1 MKRRRITPMDVA
13 ALFCAVGFLVTGGL
27 TLRDLLRS
35 TREDAANRELSL
47 QVSQAAEAV
56 LPAEGPYTQEGILR
70 RYEPLSRQNPHM
82 MGWITIPGTKLDCP
96 VMYTPEDPEKYL
108 RMAFDGSYAI
118 SGSLFIGDGS
128 SPDGSNVVVYGHNM
142 KNGTMFG
149 GLTAYAQEDYAKA
162 HPVFRLDTLTEE
174 REYRVIAAFYCAA
187 EEEEAFP
194 YQYVDLTHP
203 ETFAQY
209 LEKAG
214 ERSLW
219 PMSFQPEF
227 GTRLAL
233 LSTCSYQGEDGRF
246 VVLGAEIEADV

>member
-1 MKRRRITPMDVA
+1 MMKKLQFWQA
-13 ALFCAVGFLVTGGL
+13 ALVFCILGFLFSAG
-27 TLRDLLRS
+27 RAAS
-35 TREDAANRELSL
+35 SAFQSYREDQANRALLQQVQQLSDGEKYASSGRL
-47 QVSQAAEAV
+47 
-56 LPAEGPYTQEGILR
+56 T
-70 RYEPLSRQNPHM
+70 RYDALYQQNNDLAGWLSFPE
-82 MGWITIPGTKLDCP
+82 TALDCP

-194 YQYVDLTHP
+194 YQYVDLSHP

-246 VVLGAEIEADV
+246 VVLGAEIEANV

>member
-1 MKRRRITPMDVA
+1 MMKKLQFWQA
-13 ALFCAVGFLVTGGL
+13 ALVFCILGFLFSAG
-27 TLRDLLRS
+27 RAAS
-35 TREDAANRELSL
+35 SAFQSYREDQANRALLQQVQQLSDGEKYASSGRL
-47 QVSQAAEAV
+47 
-56 LPAEGPYTQEGILR
+56 T
-70 RYEPLSRQNPHM
+70 RYDALYQQNNDLAGWLSFPE
-82 MGWITIPGTKLDCP
+82 TALDCP

-233 LSTCSYQGEDGRF
+233 LSTCGYQGEDGRF

>member
-1 MKRRRITPMDVA
+1 MMKKLQFWQA
-13 ALFCAVGFLVTGGL
+13 ALVFCILGFLFSAG
-27 TLRDLLRS
+27 RAAS
-35 TREDAANRELSL
+35 SAFQSYREDQANRALLQQVQQLSDGEKYASSGRL
-47 QVSQAAEAV
+47 
-56 LPAEGPYTQEGILR
+56 T
-70 RYEPLSRQNPHM
+70 RYDALYQQNNDLAGWLSFPE
-82 MGWITIPGTKLDCP
+82 TALDYP

-128 SPDGSNVVVYGHNM
+128 SPDGSNVIVYGHNM

-246 VVLGAEIEADV
+246 VVLGAEIEANV

>member
-1 MKRRRITPMDVA
+1 MMKKLQFWQA
-13 ALFCAVGFLVTGGL
+13 ALVFCILGFLFSAG
-27 TLRDLLRS
+27 RAAS
-35 TREDAANRELSL
+35 SAFQSYREDQANRALLQQVQQLSDGEKYASSGRL
-47 QVSQAAEAV
+47 
-56 LPAEGPYTQEGILR
+56 T
-70 RYEPLSRQNPHM
+70 RYDALYQQNNDLAGWLSFPE
-82 MGWITIPGTKLDCP
+82 TALDCP

>member
-1 MKRRRITPMDVA
+1 
-13 ALFCAVGFLVTGGL
+13 
-27 TLRDLLRS
+27 
-35 TREDAANRELSL
+35 
-47 QVSQAAEAV
+47 
-56 LPAEGPYTQEGILR
+56 
-70 RYEPLSRQNPHM
+70 
-82 MGWITIPGTKLDCP
+82 
-96 VMYTPEDPEKYL
+96 
-108 RMAFDGSYAI
+108 
-118 SGSLFIGDGS
+118 
-128 SPDGSNVVVYGHNM
+128 M

-209 LEKAG
+209 LEKA
-214 ERSLW
+214 
-219 PMSFQPEF
+219 MSFQPEF

>member
-1 MKRRRITPMDVA
+1 MMKKLQFWQA
-13 ALFCAVGFLVTGGL
+13 ALVFCILGFLFSAG
-27 TLRDLLRS
+27 RAAS
-35 TREDAANRELSL
+35 SAFQSYREDQANRALLQQVQQLSDGEKYASSGRL
-47 QVSQAAEAV
+47 
-56 LPAEGPYTQEGILR
+56 T
-70 RYEPLSRQNPHM
+70 RYDALYQQNNDLAGWLSFPE
-82 MGWITIPGTKLDCP
+82 TALDCP

-128 SPDGSNVVVYGHNM
+128 SPDGSNVIVYGHNM

>member
-1 MKRRRITPMDVA
+1 MMKKLQFWQA
-13 ALFCAVGFLVTGGL
+13 ALVFCILGFLFSAG
-27 TLRDLLRS
+27 RAAS
-35 TREDAANRELSL
+35 SAFQSYREDQANRALLQQVQQLSDGEKYASSGRL
-47 QVSQAAEAV
+47 
-56 LPAEGPYTQEGILR
+56 T
-70 RYEPLSRQNPHM
+70 RYDALYQQNNDLAGWLSFPE
-82 MGWITIPGTKLDCP
+82 TALDCP

-128 SPDGSNVVVYGHNM
+128 SPDGSNVIVYGHNM

-246 VVLGAEIEADV
+246 VVLGAEIEANV

>member
-1 MKRRRITPMDVA
+1 MMKKLQFWQA
-13 ALFCAVGFLVTGGL
+13 ALVFCILGFLFSAG
-27 TLRDLLRS
+27 RAAS
-35 TREDAANRELSL
+35 SAFQSYREDQANRALLQQVQQLSDGEKYASSGRL
-47 QVSQAAEAV
+47 
-56 LPAEGPYTQEGILR
+56 T
-70 RYEPLSRQNPHM
+70 RYDALYQQNNDLAGWLSFPE
-82 MGWITIPGTKLDCP
+82 TALDCP

-187 EEEEAFP
+187 EEEKAFP

>member
-1 MKRRRITPMDVA
+1 MLFRSLSDGEKYASSGRLTRYD
-13 ALFCAVGFLVTGGL
+13 ALYQQNN
-27 TLRDLLRS
+27 DL
-35 TREDAANRELSL
+35 AGWLSFPET
-47 QVSQAAEAV
+47 A
-56 LPAEGPYTQEGILR
+56 
-70 RYEPLSRQNPHM
+70 
-82 MGWITIPGTKLDCP
+82 LDCP
-96 VMYTPEDPEKYL
+96 VMYTPEDPDKYL

-209 LEKAG
+209 LEKAE

>member
-1 MKRRRITPMDVA
+1 MMKKLQFWQA
-13 ALFCAVGFLVTGGL
+13 ALVFCILGFLFSAG
-27 TLRDLLRS
+27 RAAS
-35 TREDAANRELSL
+35 SAFQSYREDQANRALLQQVRQLSDGEKYASSGRL
-47 QVSQAAEAV
+47 
-56 LPAEGPYTQEGILR
+56 T
-70 RYEPLSRQNPHM
+70 RYDALYQQNNDLAGWLSFPE
-82 MGWITIPGTKLDCP
+82 TALDCP

-128 SPDGSNVVVYGHNM
+128 SPDGSNVIVYGHNM

-246 VVLGAEIEADV
+246 VVLGAEIEANV

>member
-1 MKRRRITPMDVA
+1 MMKKLQFWQA
-13 ALFCAVGFLVTGGL
+13 ALVFCILGFLFSAG
-27 TLRDLLRS
+27 RAAS
-35 TREDAANRELSL
+35 SAFQSYREDQANRALLQQVRQLSDGEKYASSGRL
-47 QVSQAAEAV
+47 
-56 LPAEGPYTQEGILR
+56 T
-70 RYEPLSRQNPHM
+70 RYDALYQQNNDLAGWLSFPE
-82 MGWITIPGTKLDCP
+82 TALDCP

-128 SPDGSNVVVYGHNM
+128 SPDGSNVIVYGHNM

>member
-1 MKRRRITPMDVA
+1 MMKKLQFWQA
-13 ALFCAVGFLVTGGL
+13 ALVFCILGFLFSAG
-27 TLRDLLRS
+27 RAAS
-35 TREDAANRELSL
+35 SAFQSYREDQANRALLQQVQQLSDGEKYASSGRL
-47 QVSQAAEAV
+47 
-56 LPAEGPYTQEGILR
+56 T
-70 RYEPLSRQNPHM
+70 RYDALYQQNNDLAGWLSFPE
-82 MGWITIPGTKLDCP
+82 TALDCP

-118 SGSLFIGDGS
+118 SGSLFVGDGS
-128 SPDGSNVVVYGHNM
+128 SPDGSNVIVYGHNM

>member
-1 MKRRRITPMDVA
+1 MMKKLQFWQA
-13 ALFCAVGFLVTGGL
+13 ALVFCILGFLFSAG
-27 TLRDLLRS
+27 RAAS
-35 TREDAANRELSL
+35 SAFQSYREDQANRALLQQVQQLSDGEKYASSGRL
-47 QVSQAAEAV
+47 
-56 LPAEGPYTQEGILR
+56 T
-70 RYEPLSRQNPHM
+70 RYDALYQQNNDLAGWLSFPE
-82 MGWITIPGTKLDCP
+82 TALDCP

-174 REYRVIAAFYCAA
+174 REYRVIAAFYCAV

>member
-1 MKRRRITPMDVA
+1 MMKKLQFWQA
-13 ALFCAVGFLVTGGL
+13 ALVFCILGFLFSAG
-27 TLRDLLRS
+27 RAAS
-35 TREDAANRELSL
+35 SAFQSYREDQANRALLQQVRQLSDGEKYASSGRL
-47 QVSQAAEAV
+47 
-56 LPAEGPYTQEGILR
+56 T
-70 RYEPLSRQNPHM
+70 RYDALYQQNNDLAGWLSFPE
-82 MGWITIPGTKLDCP
+82 TALDCP

-118 SGSLFIGDGS
+118 SGSLFVGDGS
-128 SPDGSNVVVYGHNM
+128 SPDGSNVIVYGHNM

>member
-1 MKRRRITPMDVA
+1 MMKKLQFWQA
-13 ALFCAVGFLVTGGL
+13 ALVFCILGFLFSAG
-27 TLRDLLRS
+27 RAAS
-35 TREDAANRELSL
+35 SAFQSYREDQANRALLQQVRQLSDGEKYASSGRL
-47 QVSQAAEAV
+47 
-56 LPAEGPYTQEGILR
+56 T
-70 RYEPLSRQNPHM
+70 RYDALYQQNNDLAGWLSFPE
-82 MGWITIPGTKLDCP
+82 TALDCP

-194 YQYVDLTHP
+194 YQYVDLSHP

-246 VVLGAEIEADV
+246 VVLGAEIEANV

>member
-1 MKRRRITPMDVA
+1 MMKKLQFWQA
-13 ALFCAVGFLVTGGL
+13 ALVFCILGFLFSAGRVA
-27 TLRDLLRS
+27 S
-35 TREDAANRELSL
+35 SAFQSYREDQANRALLQQVQQLSDGEKYASSGRL
-47 QVSQAAEAV
+47 
-56 LPAEGPYTQEGILR
+56 T
-70 RYEPLSRQNPHM
+70 RYDALYQQNNDLAGWLSFPE
-82 MGWITIPGTKLDCP
+82 TALDCP

-128 SPDGSNVVVYGHNM
+128 SPDGSNVIVYGHNM

-246 VVLGAEIEADV
+246 VVLGAEIEANV

>member
-1 MKRRRITPMDVA
+1 MMKKLQFWQA
-13 ALFCAVGFLVTGGL
+13 ALVFCILGFLFSAG
-27 TLRDLLRS
+27 RAAS
-35 TREDAANRELSL
+35 SAFQSYREDQANRALLQQVRQLSDGEKYASSGRL
-47 QVSQAAEAV
+47 
-56 LPAEGPYTQEGILR
+56 T
-70 RYEPLSRQNPHM
+70 RYDALYQQNNDLAGWLSFPE
-82 MGWITIPGTKLDCP
+82 TALDCP

-194 YQYVDLTHP
+194 YQYVDLSHP

>member
-1 MKRRRITPMDVA
+1 MMKKLQFWQA
-13 ALFCAVGFLVTGGL
+13 ALVFCILGFLFSAG
-27 TLRDLLRS
+27 RAAS
-35 TREDAANRELSL
+35 SAFQSYREDQANRALLQQVQQLSDGEKYASSGRL
-47 QVSQAAEAV
+47 
-56 LPAEGPYTQEGILR
+56 T
-70 RYEPLSRQNPHM
+70 RYDALYQQNNDLAGWLSFPE
-82 MGWITIPGTKLDCP
+82 TALDCP

-246 VVLGAEIEADV
+246 VVLGAEIEANV

>member
-1 MKRRRITPMDVA
+1 MMKKLQFWQA
-13 ALFCAVGFLVTGGL
+13 ALVFCILGFLFSAG
-27 TLRDLLRS
+27 RAAS
-35 TREDAANRELSL
+35 SAFQSYREDQANRALLQQVQQLSDGEKYASSGRL
-47 QVSQAAEAV
+47 
-56 LPAEGPYTQEGILR
+56 T
-70 RYEPLSRQNPHM
+70 RYDALYQQNNDLAGWLSFPE
-82 MGWITIPGTKLDCP
+82 TALDCP

-194 YQYVDLTHP
+194 YQYVDLSHP

-209 LEKAG
+209 LEMAG

-233 LSTCSYQGEDGRF
+233 LSTCSYQGEDGRC
-246 VVLGAEIEADV
+246 VVLGAEIEAEV

>member
-1 MKRRRITPMDVA
+1 MMKKLQFWQA
-13 ALFCAVGFLVTGGL
+13 ALVFCILGFLFSAG
-27 TLRDLLRS
+27 RAAS
-35 TREDAANRELSL
+35 SAFQSYREDQANRALLQQVQQLSDGEKYASSGRL
-47 QVSQAAEAV
+47 
-56 LPAEGPYTQEGILR
+56 T
-70 RYEPLSRQNPHM
+70 RYDALYQQNNDLAGWLSFPE
-82 MGWITIPGTKLDCP
+82 TALDCP

-118 SGSLFIGDGS
+118 SGSLFVGDGS
-128 SPDGSNVVVYGHNM
+128 SPDGSNVIVYGHNM

-246 VVLGAEIEADV
+246 VVLGAEIEANV

>member
-1 MKRRRITPMDVA
+1 MMKKLQFWQA
-13 ALFCAVGFLVTGGL
+13 ALVFCILGFLFSAG
-27 TLRDLLRS
+27 RAAS
-35 TREDAANRELSL
+35 SAFQSYREDQANRALLQQVQQLSDGEKYASSGRL
-47 QVSQAAEAV
+47 
-56 LPAEGPYTQEGILR
+56 T
-70 RYEPLSRQNPHM
+70 RYDALYQQNNDLAGWLSFPE
-82 MGWITIPGTKLDCP
+82 TALDCP

-194 YQYVDLTHP
+194 YQYVDLSHP

>member
-1 MKRRRITPMDVA
+1 MMKKLQFWQA
-13 ALFCAVGFLVTGGL
+13 ALVFCILGFLFSAG
-27 TLRDLLRS
+27 RAAS
-35 TREDAANRELSL
+35 SAFQSYREDQANRALLQQVQQLSDGEKYASSGRL
-47 QVSQAAEAV
+47 
-56 LPAEGPYTQEGILR
+56 T
-70 RYEPLSRQNPHM
+70 RYDALYQQNNDLAGWLSFPE
-82 MGWITIPGTKLDCP
+82 TALDCP

-128 SPDGSNVVVYGHNM
+128 SPDGSNVIVYGHNM

-194 YQYVDLTHP
+194 YQYVDLSHP

>member
-1 MKRRRITPMDVA
+1 MMKKLQFWQA
-13 ALFCAVGFLVTGGL
+13 ALVFCILGFLFSAG
-27 TLRDLLRS
+27 RAAS
-35 TREDAANRELSL
+35 SAFQSYREDQANRALLQQVQQLSDGEKYASSGRL
-47 QVSQAAEAV
+47 
-56 LPAEGPYTQEGILR
+56 T
-70 RYEPLSRQNPHM
+70 RYDALYQQNNDLAGWLSFPE
-82 MGWITIPGTKLDCP
+82 TALDCP

-187 EEEEAFP
+187 EEEEGFP

>member
-1 MKRRRITPMDVA
+1 MMKKLQFWQA
-13 ALFCAVGFLVTGGL
+13 ALVFCILGFLFSAG
-27 TLRDLLRS
+27 RAAS
-35 TREDAANRELSL
+35 SAFQSYREDQANRALLQQVQQLSDGEKYASSGRL
-47 QVSQAAEAV
+47 
-56 LPAEGPYTQEGILR
+56 T
-70 RYEPLSRQNPHM
+70 RYDALYQQNNDLAGWLSFPE
-82 MGWITIPGTKLDCP
+82 TALDCP

-118 SGSLFIGDGS
+118 SGSLFVGDGS

>member
-1 MKRRRITPMDVA
+1 MMKKLQFWQA
-13 ALFCAVGFLVTGGL
+13 ALVFCILGFLFSAG
-27 TLRDLLRS
+27 RAAS
-35 TREDAANRELSL
+35 SAFQSYREDQANRALLQQVQQLSDGEKYASSGRL
-47 QVSQAAEAV
+47 
-56 LPAEGPYTQEGILR
+56 T
-70 RYEPLSRQNPHM
+70 RYDALYQQNNDLAGWLSFPE
-82 MGWITIPGTKLDCP
+82 TALDCP
-96 VMYTPEDPEKYL
+96 VMYTPEAPEKYL

-128 SPDGSNVVVYGHNM
+128 SPDGSNVIVYGHNM

-162 HPVFRLDTLTEE
+162 HPVFHLDTLTEE
-174 REYRVIAAFYCAA
+174 REYQVIAAFYCAA
-187 EEEEAFP
+187 EEGEAFP
-194 YQYVDLTHP
+194 YQYVDLTQP
-203 ETFAQY
+203 EIFAQY

>member
-1 MKRRRITPMDVA
+1 MMKKLQFWQA
-13 ALFCAVGFLVTGGL
+13 ALVFCILGFLFSAG
-27 TLRDLLRS
+27 RAAS
-35 TREDAANRELSL
+35 SAFQSYREDQANRALLQQVQQLSDGEKYASSGRL
-47 QVSQAAEAV
+47 
-56 LPAEGPYTQEGILR
+56 T
-70 RYEPLSRQNPHM
+70 RYDALYQQNNDLAGWLSFPE
-82 MGWITIPGTKLDCP
+82 TALDCP

-246 VVLGAEIEADV
+246 VVLGEEIEADV